1 MKFLYAS
8 SVSRSRQYSGILK
21 KVVGQTRGVARL
33 GWEAFYTCIE
43 SSSVALYSEA
53 DLPVQQKPF
62 EPGMRWRKQQ
72 KAITDR
78 ICDLAQNGAYDAVYI
93 KGLLANP
100 YAYRIAA
107 AAKAGNPSCKV
118 IFEVATYPYW
128 GEYKRFFRVDRQK
141 RDIRA
146 FMGHVLEV
154 FQHFTSAPRMKR
166 KVDVLA
172 VFGQS
177 VERLWG
183 IPART
188 VDNGVEVDKIAV
200 KQERRQPGETV
211 HLLGV
216 AGTSVAHG
224 YSRVLEGLVQYRN
237 SRLAGSPDV
246 HFDLVGA
253 NETINALKTYA
264 EEQNLGNLV
273 SFLGYKNAQGL
284 AALYNQCDAAVS
296 SLGVY
301 RINLTYLS
309 PLKSREYCA
318 AGIPFVYAYEDT
330 LPADAPFTLKI
341 PNDASPV
348 QIEDVVQFVENC
360 RSDADLPA
368 KERQFAKDHYDWK
381 IIMKRVLDFAGAAN
395 QGN

>member
-33 GWEAFYTCIE
+33 GWEAFYTCVE

-62 EPGMRWRKQQ
+62 ESGMRWRKQQ
-72 KAITDR
+72 QAITDR
-78 ICDLAQNGAYDAVYI
+78 ICDLAQKGAYDAVYI

-128 GEYKRFFRVDRQK
+128 STYRRLLHSAWKQRNLRSFAGYLFE
-141 RDIRA
+141 
-146 FMGHVLEV
+146 VL
-154 FQHFTSAPRMKR
+154 QHCTAAPKMKR
-166 KVDVLA
+166 QVDALA
-172 VFGQS
+172 VFGS
-177 VERLWG
+177 PVKKLWG
-183 IPART
+183 IPCAMLE
-188 VDNGVEVDKIAV
+188 NGIEID
-200 KQERRQPGETV
+200 ETV
-211 HLLGV
+211 LAKKKTDPQKIHILGV
-216 AGTSVAHG
+216 VGTTISHG
-224 YSRVLEGLVQYRN
+224 YSRFVEGMAQYTGSKKN
-237 SRLAGSPDV
+237 SIY
-246 HFDLVGA
+246 FDIVGR
-253 NETINALKTYA
+253 NETLPALEKRA
-264 EEQNLGNLV
+264 EELHVAGNV
-273 SFLGYKNAQGL
+273 RFLGYKSANELQKIYGS
-284 AALYNQCDAAVS
+284 YDAAVS
-296 SLGVY
+296 VLGGY
-301 RINLTYLS
+301 RLKLYAMS

-348 QIEDVVQFVENC
+348 KIEDVVKFVENC
-360 RSDADLPA
+360 RSDPGLPA

>member
-33 GWEAFYTCIE
+33 GWEAFYTCVE

-78 ICDLAQNGAYDAVYI
+78 ICDLAQKGAYDAVYI
-93 KGLLANP
+93 KGFLASP

-107 AAKAGNPSCKV
+107 AAKAGNPACKV
-118 IFEVATYPYW
+118 IFEIATYPYR
-128 GEYKRFFRVDRQK
+128 GEYKQFFRVDRQK
-141 RDIRA
+141 KDIRA
-146 FMGHVLEV
+146 FMGHLLEV

-166 KVDVLA
+166 KVDALA
-172 VFGQS
+172 VFGQPIK
-177 VERLWG
+177 RLWG
-183 IPART
+183 IPAQT
-188 VDNGVEVDKIAV
+188 IDNGIEVDKITV
-200 KQERRQPGETV
+200 KQERRQPGEAV

-224 YSRVLEGLVQYRN
+224 YFRVLEGLVQYRS
-237 SRLAGSPDV
+237 SRLTGDPDV
-246 HFDLVGA
+246 FFDLVGA

-264 EEQNLGNLV
+264 DEQKLGGSV
-273 SFLGYKNAQGL
+273 SFLGYKNAQEL
-284 AALYNQCDAAVS
+284 AKYYNQCDAAVS

-301 RINLTYLS
+301 QIGLTYLS

-318 AGIPFVYAYEDT
+318 AGIPFLYAYEDT

-341 PNDASPV
+341 PNDPSPV
-348 QIEDVVQFVENC
+348 NIEDVVKFVENC
-360 RSDADLPA
+360 RSDPGLPA